1 MEIQRIGIAVIAKN
15 EVDRIGRLLKGATFA
30 DEIVVIDSG
39 STDGTQ
45 TLCEKMGA
53 KVLFNE
59 WPGYAAQKQV
69 ALEATTAD
77 WILNLDADEAISEAL
92 AREIQDATANAQ
104 PDVCAFSMPRLS
116 WYLGR
121 WIKHGGWYPDRKV
134 RLVRRGMG
142 KWHGDTLHEHL
153 MIEGK
158 TLHLS
163 NPILHYVYRGISDQL
178 NTMNRF
184 SDIYAAARGPSKS
197 WFVMA
202 GIVHMIGKFVE
213 CYAWK
218 LGFLDG
224 IAGLV
229 IAVNSASYVFLKHAK
244 SWEINLHEEN
254 RSGN

>member
-1 MEIQRIGIAVIAKN
+1 MEIQRIAIAVIAKN

-59 WPGYAAQKQV
+59 WPGYSAQKQF

-92 AREIQDATANAQ
+92 AREIQDATANAR

-134 RLVRRGMG
+134 RLVRRDKG
-142 KWHGDTLHEHL
+142 KWSGDTLHEHL
-153 MIEGK
+153 MVEGK
-158 TLHLS
+158 TFHLS

-202 GIVHMIGKFVE
+202 GIVHVIGKFAE
-213 CYAWK
+213 CYVWK

-229 IAVNSASYVFLKHAK
+229 IAVNSAWYVFLKHAK
-244 SWEINLHEEN
+244 SWELGLHEEN

>member
-59 WPGYAAQKQV
+59 WPGYAAQKQF

-134 RLVRRGMG
+134 RLIRRGMG
-142 KWHGDTLHEHL
+142 KWYGDTLHEHL
-153 MIEGK
+153 MVEGK